1 MASAGRNRSRG
12 PFHNDAVRDG
22 EERSDEGRGAR
33 ADVMALAHSL
43 LRDAA
48 VVTLYRLCPSTVS
61 ASLPLIAAARA
72 EHESER
78 PITPAGLRLWS
89 RGLYIEP
96 QFWGGYKI
104 TNYKGISLTVECVR

>member
-1 MASAGRNRSRG
+1 MMQSGTARRG
-12 PFHNDAVRDG
+12 LTRDG
-22 EERSDEGRGAR
+22 GAR

-78 PITPAGLRLWS
+78 PITPAGLRL
-89 RGLYIEP
+89 
-96 QFWGGYKI
+96 
-104 TNYKGISLTVECVR
+104 

>member
-22 EERSDEGRGAR
+22 EERSDEGRDGTGG

-48 VVTLYRLCPSTVS
+48 VVTLYRLCPITVS
-61 ASLPLIAAARA
+61 ASLPLNAAARA

-78 PITPAGLRLWS
+78 PITPAGLR
-89 RGLYIEP
+89 R
-96 QFWGGYKI
+96 
-104 TNYKGISLTVECVR
+104 